1 MAGLN
6 NILPRLSQNFQNAIT
21 SILPQ
26 LQQWANTVSNVAIQ
40 IGDYLQPKL
49 VALWNTIRESM
60 PTFKQLYEEV
70 LQPLAVAF
78 GTTLVVALGLLV
90 NAINVMMAVL
100 TPAIQWML
108 ENKATVVALATAF
121 GILALAMN
129 FNAIVA
135 GFNGAMTGAIAT
147 INILR
152 LTTIPNA
159 LLALSQ
165 FAGALVL

>member
-78 GTTLVVALGLLV
+78 GTTLVVAFRSFSRRYKCNDGCS
-90 NAINVMMAVL
+90 NSCH
-100 TPAIQWML
+100 
-108 ENKATVVALATAF
+108 TVDV
-121 GILALAMN
+121 
-129 FNAIVA
+129 
-135 GFNGAMTGAIAT
+135 
-147 INILR
+147 R
-152 LTTIPNA
+152 K
-159 LLALSQ
+159 
-165 FAGALVL
+165 